1 MSDIQVANHN
11 PFDAVPPE
19 VILEISTQL
28 GLAST
33 KSWVSF
39 RQTCRRFRNLT
50 ANYEASTVKD
60 IMARYPQETLE
71 RMGIRLAAPTY
82 PSMHTALRRFAT
94 MKWIMSGVSYI
105 VKSSCKAQPKLAVAR
120 FEEGLKLIY
129 AVSDQTSYSDKVRL
143 LHKMSITSL
152 VSLWL
157 ALYFC
162 HDEACEQS
170 KGIVD
175 NEHRADDADF
185 RRQVEV
191 AFGEEVLWQGP
202 TFVYDTLKCVD
213 RADKAL
219 QRRLAI
225 VQQAE
230 SDTRDNTYRPVDAGI
245 VYNELEDWL
254 SGALGCDKWDLVY
267 EAFYGM

>member
-1 MSDIQVANHN
+1 MSDIQASKRN
-11 PFDAVPPE
+11 PFDKAPPE
-19 VILEISTQL
+19 VVLEISTQL

-33 KSWVSF
+33 KSWISF
-39 RQTCRRFRNLT
+39 RRTCRRFRNIT
-50 ANYEASTVKD
+50 TSYEASTVKN

-82 PSMHTALRRFAT
+82 PAMHNAIRRFAT
-94 MKWIMSGVSYI
+94 MTWIKNGVSYI
-105 VKSSCKAQPKLAVAR
+105 VTNSCKAQPQLAVAR
-120 FEEGLKLIY
+120 FEEGLKLLYQI
-129 AVSDQTSYSDKVRL
+129 SDEPSYSTKVEL

-170 KGIVD
+170 KGVVD
-175 NEHRADDADF
+175 NEHRAEDADF

-202 TFVYDTLKCVD
+202 AFVYETLKCAD
-213 RADKAL
+213 RADK
-219 QRRLAI
+219 
-225 VQQAE
+225 
-230 SDTRDNTYRPVDAGI
+230 
-245 VYNELEDWL
+245 
-254 SGALGCDKWDLVY
+254 
-267 EAFYGM
+267 